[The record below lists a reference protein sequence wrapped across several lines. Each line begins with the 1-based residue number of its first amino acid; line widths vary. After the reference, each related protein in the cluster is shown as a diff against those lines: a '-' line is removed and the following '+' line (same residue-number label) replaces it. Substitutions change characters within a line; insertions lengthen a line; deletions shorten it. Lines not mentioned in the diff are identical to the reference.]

1 MAEARR
7 RGGDRSTWG
16 MSAALFVALAVSAM
30 ALGSLVR
37 DVSWWFISVAGAL
50 IVFVVMALTRLALRG
65 RAWALLTGS
74 LALLAVLSLFFA
86 APPSIFGFI
95 PTPGTFLEFQ
105 NLVANGV
112 ANIQG
117 QKIPAITTPGI
128 LFLLTLGLGAIAI
141 LLDLVTVIARRPAL
155 SGLILL
161 IVVAIPTFIAPNLG
175 DAFVFLL
182 AGAAWLVVMHV
193 DSPFFEPKLAA
204 GIGAAA
210 LVTAVIAQLVVMPS
224 VPERDLPTADL
235 GYSTGINPIL
245 TLGDNLRRN
254 DPVDALTYTSTAVT
268 DEYFTFSILDEFD
281 DEGWQPSALDPDA
294 SEDVASIG
302 PIPGRGEEIAST
314 EFTTSVKVGNIGG
327 RWIPVQY
334 APTSVTGLV
343 GRWQFDAET
352 LGVRSQS
359 SSMVGQEY
367 VIESSLAL
375 PTELQMREADPAVP
389 VTVNR
394 NLALPDDLPE
404 SIRETALEVTADA
417 ETNFDKALALQ
428 SYFRSGDFEYSELA
442 PVDEGFDGDD
452 AQIIARFLTVKA
464 GYCVH
469 FSSAMAVM
477 ARSIGIPA
485 RVAVGF
491 TPGTY
496 SGNADGPS
504 YVVTTDDLHA
514 WPELFFT
521 GIGWM
526 RFEPTPGIGTT
537 PAFAGQPSLN
547 TNSPEPSATPEP
559 EPSVTGSLAPPRPTP
574 TPTVSPSS
582 GPTPEEA
589 AASST
594 LFVGVIVG
602 VVVLLVLL
610 PLLPAIVRGVR
621 RTSRFSRVRRRGD
634 PFAAW
639 REIVDTAVDL
649 GYEVNVTGT
658 PRELFVLLG
667 RPASVEIVLEALEAS
682 AYSVAPASVSALS
695 LRNALEVIRRN
706 ASNRSRARAV
716 LAPASELRRWRARM
730 V

>member
-1 MAEARR
+1 MAEARK
-7 RGGDRSTWG
+7 RGGDRSTWP

-30 ALGSLVR
+30 SLGSLVR
-37 DVSWWFISVAGAL
+37 DVPWWFVSVGGAL
-50 IVFVVMALTRLALRG
+50 IVTVVMALTRLALRV

-86 APPSIFGFI
+86 ALPSIFGFI
-95 PTPGTFLEFQ
+95 PTPGTFLEFN
-105 NLVANGV
+105 NLVANGI

-117 QKIPAITTPGI
+117 QKIPAIATPGI

-141 LLDLVTVIARRPAL
+141 LLDLITITARRPAL
-155 SGLILL
+155 SGLVLL
-161 IVVAIPTFIAPNLG
+161 IVVAIPTFIDPDLG

-182 AGAAWLVVMHV
+182 TGAAWLVIMHV

-204 GIGAAA
+204 GIGSAA
-210 LVTAVIAQLVVMPS
+210 LVTAVIAQLIVMPA
-224 VPERDLPTADL
+224 LPQREPQTADV

-254 DPVDALTYTSTAVT
+254 DPVAALTYTSTAVT
-268 DEYFTFSILDEFD
+268 DEYFTFSVLDEFG
-281 DEGWQPSALDPDA
+281 DEGWQPSAIDPD
-294 SEDVASIG
+294 SSDDVASIG
-302 PIPGRGEEIAST
+302 PVPGRIDEIAST
-314 EFTTSVKVGNIGG
+314 EFTTSVTVGNIGG
-327 RWIPVQY
+327 RWIPAQY
-334 APTSVTGLV
+334 APTSITGLV
-343 GRWQFDAET
+343 GRWQFDPDT

-367 VIESSLAL
+367 VVESSLAL

-389 VTVNR
+389 ITINETI
-394 NLALPDDLPE
+394 ALPDDLPE
-404 SIRETALEVTADA
+404 SIRQTALEVTADA

-428 SYFRSGDFEYSELA
+428 DYFRNGDFEYSELA

-452 AQIIARFLTVKA
+452 AQIIARFLVVKK

-469 FSSAMAVM
+469 FSSSMAVM
-477 ARSIGIPA
+477 ARSLGIPA

-496 SGNADGPS
+496 AGNADGPS
-504 YVVTTDDLHA
+504 YLVTTDDLHA

-521 GIGWM
+521 GIGWV
-526 RFEPTPGIGTT
+526 RFEPTPGIGST
-537 PAFAGQPSLN
+537 PAFAGQPSTN
-547 TNSPEPSATPEP
+547 TNAPDPSNSPTPEPSSS
-559 EPSVTGSLAPPRPTP
+559 PSLNPPRPTP

-582 GPTPEEA
+582 GASPEEA
-589 AASST
+589 AATST
-594 LFVGVIVG
+594 LFTGVIIG
-602 VVVLLVLL
+602 GVVLLVLL
-610 PLLPAIVRGVR
+610 PLLPALVRGLR
-621 RTSRFSRVRRRGD
+621 RRSRFSRVRRRGD

-649 GYEVNVTGT
+649 GYDVNSTGT
-658 PRELFVLLG
+658 PRELWVLLG
-667 RPASVEIVLEALEAS
+667 TPASVEILLEALEAS
-682 AYSVAPASVSALS
+682 AYSVAPSTVSRLS

-706 ASNRSRARAV
+706 ASNPARARAV
-716 LAPASELRRWRARM
+716 LLPASELRRWRARM